1 MADIDDL
8 LMTDSEEEEDM
19 KSKIAGDSY
28 VCILEVLQSVVVP
41 KTTDNVGPTTS
52 IYKGGPLF
60 QI

>member
-28 VCILEVLQSVVVP
+28 VSSLEVLQSVVVP
-41 KTTDNVGPTTS
+41 KTTDS
-52 IYKGGPLF
+52 LHI
-60 QI
+60 